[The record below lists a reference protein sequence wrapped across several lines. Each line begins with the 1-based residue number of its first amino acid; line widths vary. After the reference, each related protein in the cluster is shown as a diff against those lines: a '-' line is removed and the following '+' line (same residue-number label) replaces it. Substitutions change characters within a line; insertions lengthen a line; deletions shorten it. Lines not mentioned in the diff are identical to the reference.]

1 MSQELSMIIAALAI
15 YAAGVMSPG
24 PSFTLVTRLAASG
37 ARRAALGA
45 TLGLSIGAAAYAI
58 LSMTGLAL
66 LITRVGWLMTAL
78 QIAGGC
84 YLIYLGL
91 QSWFSPAMTAP
102 SENRPNAGGAARGLC
117 MGLLLELSN
126 PKSIAFFV
134 SIFAVAVPVEAALWA
149 KAVILLGGFLLDIV
163 WYGLAAIVLSTGPVQ
178 SVYRTFAVWIERLF
192 GTLLAG
198 FGMRL
203 IAEKI

>member
-1 MSQELSMIIAALAI
+1 MSQELNVILAALAI

-45 TLGLSIGAAAYAI
+45 TLGLSIGAATYAI

-66 LITRVGWLMTAL
+66 LITRVGWLMTAV

-91 QSWFSPAMTAP
+91 ASWFSPAVTAQN
-102 SENRPNAGGAARGLC
+102 ENRPNVAGTTRGLR

-134 SIFAVAVPVEAALWA
+134 SIFAVAVPVEAVFWV
-149 KAVILLGGFLLDIV
+149 KAVILLGGFLLDII

-178 SVYRTFAVWIERLF
+178 LVYRRFSVWIERLF

-198 FGMRL
+198 FGVRL
-203 IAEKI
+203 IAEKM

>member
-1 MSQELSMIIAALAI
+1 MILAALAI

-24 PSFTLVTRLAASG
+24 PSFTLVTRLAASR

-45 TLGLSIGAAAYAI
+45 TLGLSIGAATHAI

-66 LITRVGWLMTAL
+66 IITRVGWLMTAV

-91 QSWFSPAMTAP
+91 ASWFSPAVTP
-102 SENRPNAGGAARGLC
+102 QRETRPNAADNAARGFR

-134 SIFAVAVPVEAALWA
+134 SIFAVVVPVEAALWA
-149 KAVILLGGFLLDIV
+149 KTVILLGGLILDIA
-163 WYGLAAIVLSTGPVQ
+163 WYGLAAILLSTRPVQ
-178 SVYRTFAVWIERLF
+178 VIYQKFSVWIERLF

-198 FGMRL
+198 FGVRL